1 MDQVATDAD
10 LLMEARKMIIKQID
24 KTLEN
29 VVKLASMPNAIFLKY
44 GRKTVFT
51 GERHLPRKPVNE
63 EEKKRA
69 VFLNYRMLDSMKI
82 SEMNE
87 WIEDPNTALIIFEET
102 EEG

>member
-1 MDQVATDAD
+1 MIVKQVN
-10 LLMEARKMIIKQID
+10 

-29 VVKLASMPNAIFLKY
+29 VVKLANMPNAIFLKY

-51 GERHLPRKPVNE
+51 GERHQPRKLTIE
-63 EEKKRA
+63 EEKRR
-69 VFLNYRMLDSMKI
+69 VIFLNYRMLDSMKI

-87 WIEDPNTALIIFEET
+87 WIEDPNTALFIFEET

>member
-1 MDQVATDAD
+1 MIVKQVN
-10 LLMEARKMIIKQID
+10 

-29 VVKLASMPNAIFLKY
+29 VVKLANMPNAIFLKY
-44 GRKTVFT
+44 GHKTVFT

-63 EEKKRA
+63 KEKKQA